1 MPTANPPPLP
11 FALPALAACLLGAA
25 LLHGAPAPAGAQ
37 IGTPPAPAASD
48 SNPASSPAPA
58 STPAPETPPR
68 PTTPT
73 GPAATAA
80 QPTIRQCAELW
91 NEMKAKNQTGKL
103 TYRDFAQQCLAG
115 TPGQASPAATAP
127 GTAPATTAG
136 HTPAP
141 PPAAALLDEA
151 TEADRAAL
159 DRCNG
164 EWQAYKARHNLT
176 GAKPWHIFMARC
188 LP

>member
-1 MPTANPPPLP
+1 MPIASAPRR

-37 IGTPPAPAASD
+37 SGTPSAP
-48 SNPASSPAPA
+48 
-58 STPAPETPPR
+58 STPEAPPR

-115 TPGQASPAATAP
+115 TPGQATSAAAP
-127 GTAPATTAG
+127 GAAVQSTAG

-141 PPAAALLDEA
+141 PPPAALLDEA

-164 EWQAYKARHNLT
+164 EWQAYKARHNLS
-176 GAKPWHIFMARC
+176 GAKAWHIFMARC